1 MLGRRKQQRSFFDA
15 QSLPHRVPAD
25 SFYGRMGAIYKDLFK
40 DDDLA
45 EMYCLDN
52 GRPCLPPSLM
62 NGVTL
67 LQFYDDVSDAEAVE
81 RTMFDMR
88 WKVALNLSLD
98 FKGFDS
104 SSLCNHR
111 KRLQQHGRERYA
123 FDRFIQV
130 GRAAGFIPDK
140 VTLLID
146 TTSTKGAGAVQN
158 TYTLLRKG
166 TRRLLK
172 ALGYHIPGKRRG
184 LSPKAESL
192 VSTYLDRDR
201 KAELDWSDPKQR
213 KAQLKV
219 LVEDVEAALELATE
233 HTDDEGVRNIGWL
246 LTKILGDDVEE
257 DEDGDPK
264 IAKGTAPDRIVS
276 MTDTKMRHGRKSA
289 RRRFDGFKVSVATEQ
304 SSELILDI
312 ADMAASERDGRE
324 LIPTIER
331 VEQHTGVEVERAIA
345 DGAYNSGAN
354 LMACANHADHSVD
367 LVSPFKR
374 PADPEVDKTA
384 FQIDLEA
391 KTATCPQGQTV
402 TGKPG
407 RDRHGRD
414 NLKFH
419 FERDRCKSCP
429 LFDRCVRSKKNG
441 RSVTTHA
448 YESRL
453 QIARDRSQTD
463 TFKELY
469 RLRCAVERKI
479 AELVVHGVRDTRYL
493 GDRKRQFQRLWT
505 GAAVN
510 LKRLFN
516 VAEARN
522 VDLLAIF
529 AGLAPSLEVRVPI

>member
-1 MLGRRKQQRSFFDA
+1 MIGRRSPQRSFFDA

-25 SFYGRMGAIYKDLFK
+25 SFYGRMGAVNKDLFK
-40 DDDLA
+40 DDDFG
-45 EMYCLDN
+45 EMYCLEN
-52 GRPCLPPSLM
+52 GRPCLPPSMM
-62 NGVTL
+62 NGITL

-88 WKVALNLSLD
+88 WKVGLNLPLD
-98 FKGFDS
+98 FSGFDP
-104 SSLCNHR
+104 SSLCNYR
-111 KRLQQHGRERYA
+111 KRLLQHGKERYV

-140 VTLLID
+140 VTLLMD
-146 TTSTKGAGAVQN
+146 TTPTKGAGAVQD

-166 TRRLLK
+166 TRKLLR
-172 ALGYHIPGKRRG
+172 ALGYHLPGKRRS
-184 LSPKAESL
+184 LSPKVEAL

-201 KAELDWSDPKQR
+201 RAELDWSDPKQR
-213 KAQLKV
+213 AAQLKV

-233 HTDDEGVRNIGWL
+233 HMDDEEICTIGWL

-257 DEDGDPK
+257 DKEGDPK
-264 IAKGTAPDRIVS
+264 IAQGTAPDRIVS
-276 MTDTKMRHGRKSA
+276 MTDTEMRHGRKSA

-312 ADMAASERDGRE
+312 TDMAAPDRDGKE

-331 VEQHTGVEVERAIA
+331 VEQHTGVEVERVIA
-345 DGAYNSGAN
+345 DGAYISGDN
-354 LMACANHADHSVD
+354 LVACANHADHSVD

-374 PADPEVDKTA
+374 PFDTEVDKSA

-391 KTATCPQGQTV
+391 ETATCPQGQMV
-402 TGKPG
+402 TGKPCRDRQG
-407 RDRHGRD
+407 RDI
-414 NLKFH
+414 LKFY
-419 FERDRCKSCP
+419 FEREMCKSCP
-429 LFDRCVRSKKNG
+429 LFERCVRSKTAG

-448 YESRL
+448 YESHL
-453 QIARDRSQTD
+453 QTARVRSQTD
-463 TFKELY
+463 TFKEVY

-479 AELVVHGVRDTRYL
+479 AELVVHGLRDTRYL

-516 VAEARN
+516 LAEDRN
-522 VDLLAIF
+522 VDLLAII
-529 AGLAPSLEVRVPI
+529 AGLAPPMEERMPI